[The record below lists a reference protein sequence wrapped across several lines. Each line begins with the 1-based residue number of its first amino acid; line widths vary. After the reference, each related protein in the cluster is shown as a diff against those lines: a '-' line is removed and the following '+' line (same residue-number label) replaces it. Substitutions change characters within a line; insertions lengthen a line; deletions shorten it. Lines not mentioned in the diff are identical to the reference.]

1 MKKQILLFTALLVT
15 VVTTAQQLP
24 QQSLWFFD
32 PGAFNPALLSA
43 ESENTVGLSIRSQ
56 WTGME
61 GAPATQRFY
70 FSGQVKSTDYVR
82 VGILNDQAGAFAR
95 RGLNLGYTKALKP
108 QEGLDINLGLR
119 VGLLQSSF
127 NEAQMVLLD
136 TADPEYTGQSYV
148 ALNPSVTPGVSINYE
163 GWCLAG
169 AVPYAAESNFSISTS
184 AESAANKWQRHMQV
198 SLAKDWQVS
207 EQVRFQPS
215 AWIMSTAGAPTHM
228 SFNVNAY
235 IQDKFMVGAGYRN
248 NTDLAIA
255 IGASLG
261 KLEVAYSYDIHSTG
275 ISAAASGSHEVGVR
289 FSIASKYTDSD
300 GDGVADTDDEC
311 PDVFG
316 KLNGCPDSDM
326 DGVADKDDQCP
337 NLPGLPQFKGCPD
350 TDGDGVPDKVDECP
364 DVAGLPQF
372 NGCPDSDGDGIPDHL
387 DSCPKTP
394 ATEGSEDGCPELTE
408 EQKQVIEEAFG
419 NLEFETGKAK
429 IKEASFA
436 FLMKLAMLLKENP
449 TWQVD
454 LAGHTDNVG
463 NEEANMELSNNR
475 VQAVV
480 GFLITLEVPQ
490 DRMIVSHFGESK
502 PIDTNDTEEGRAR
515 NRRVEMKFLFE

>member
-1 MKKQILLFTALLVT
+1 MKKQILLLSALLVT

-43 ESENTVGLSIRSQ
+43 ENEHMVGLSIRSQ

-70 FSGQVKSTDYVR
+70 YTGQVKSTDYVR

-95 RGLNLGYTKALKP
+95 RGLNLGYTKTLKP

-127 NEAQMVLLD
+127 NEAQMILLD
-136 TADPEYTGQSYV
+136 TADPEVTGQSYA
-148 ALNPSVTPGVSINYE
+148 ALNPAVTPGVSVNYE
-163 GWCLAG
+163 GWCLG
-169 AVPYAAESNFSISTS
+169 AALPYAVESNFAISTS
-184 AESAANKWQRHMQV
+184 AESDANKWQRHMQF

-207 EQVRFQPS
+207 EQVRVQPS
-215 AWIMSTAGAPTHM
+215 AWVMSTAGASTHM

-248 NTDLAIA
+248 NTALAIA

-261 KLEVAYSYDIHSTG
+261 KTQIAYSYDLHSTG
-275 ISAAASGSHEVGVR
+275 ISTVASGSHEVGAR
-289 FSIASKYTDSD
+289 YSIASKYADSD

-326 DGVADKDDQCP
+326 DGVADKDD
-337 NLPGLPQFKGCPD
+337 
-350 TDGDGVPDKVDECP
+350 ECP

-372 NGCPDSDGDGIPDHL
+372 NGCPDTDGDGIPDHH

-394 ATEGSEDGCPELTE
+394 ATEGSENGCPVLTE

-463 NEEANMELSNNR
+463 TEEANIELSNNR

-480 GFLITLEVPQ
+480 AFLITLEVPQ

-502 PIDTNDTEEGRAR
+502 PIDSNDTEEGRAR
-515 NRRVEMKFLFE
+515 NRRVEMKFVFE

>member
-1 MKKQILLFTALLVT
+1 MKKQILLLSALLVT

-43 ESENTVGLSIRSQ
+43 ENEHMVGLSIRSQ

-70 FSGQVKSTDYVR
+70 YTGQVKSTDYVR

-95 RGLNLGYTKALKP
+95 RGLNLGYTKTLKP

-127 NEAQMVLLD
+127 NEAQMILLD
-136 TADPEYTGQSYV
+136 TADPEVTGQSYA
-148 ALNPSVTPGVSINYE
+148 ALNPAVTPGVSVNYE
-163 GWCLAG
+163 GWCLG
-169 AVPYAAESNFSISTS
+169 AALPYAVESNFAISTS
-184 AESAANKWQRHMQV
+184 AESDANKWQRHMQF

-207 EQVRFQPS
+207 EQVRVQPS
-215 AWIMSTAGAPTHM
+215 AWVMSTAGASTHM

-261 KLEVAYSYDIHSTG
+261 KIQIAYSYDLHSTG
-275 ISAAASGSHEVGVR
+275 ISAVASGSHELGAR
-289 FSIASKYTDSD
+289 YSIASKYADSD

-326 DGVADKDDQCP
+326 DGVADKDDECP
-337 NLPGLPQFKGCPD
+337 EVAGLPQFNGCPD
-350 TDGDGVPDKVDECP
+350 TDGDGIPDKIDECP

-372 NGCPDSDGDGIPDHL
+372 NGCPDTDGDGIPDHL

-463 NEEANMELSNNR
+463 TEEANIELSNNR

-480 GFLITLEVPQ
+480 AFLITLEVPQ

-502 PIDTNDTEEGRAR
+502 PIDSNDTEEGRAR
-515 NRRVEMKFLFE
+515 NRRVEMKFVFE